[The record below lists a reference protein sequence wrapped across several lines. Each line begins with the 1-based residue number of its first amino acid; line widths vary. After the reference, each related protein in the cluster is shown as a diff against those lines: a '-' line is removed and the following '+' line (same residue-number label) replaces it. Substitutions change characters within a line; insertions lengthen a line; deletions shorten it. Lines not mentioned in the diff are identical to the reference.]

1 MDRRHLVRAGFGC
14 GLAALA
20 GCLGTLS
27 DTSDAEGETGDSAD
41 DADEDND
48 DVLTTDSADEPF
60 DRIVLGDDDDDPG
73 AITIRNDGD
82 DERTITVQV
91 RHDGELAHDR
101 TDDLP
106 AGAALEFV
114 LSEPGIYE
122 THLETGSARTETAVS
137 HATDDCGATHTL
149 ISITASGTSTRTE
162 TSC

>member
-27 DTSDAEGETGDSAD
+27 DTSEAEGGTDDSAD
-41 DADEDND
+41 DADD

-60 DRIVLGDDDDDPG
+60 DRIVLGDDDDDPS

-82 DERTITVQV
+82 DERTMTVQV
-91 RHDGELAHDR
+91 RHDDALVHDR

-106 AGAALEFV
+106 SGAALEFV
-114 LSEPGIYE
+114 LGEPGIYE
-122 THLETGSARTETAVS
+122 AHLETGSARTETTVS
-137 HATDDCGATHTL
+137 HAADDCGATHTL